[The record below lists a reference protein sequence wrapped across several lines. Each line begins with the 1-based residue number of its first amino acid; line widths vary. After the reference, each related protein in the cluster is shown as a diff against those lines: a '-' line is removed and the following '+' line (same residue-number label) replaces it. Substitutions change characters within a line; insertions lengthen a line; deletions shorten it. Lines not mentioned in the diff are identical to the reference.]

1 VSGPGKR
8 KRKRKGHKGY
18 WAQSRS
24 GQLDLA
30 EETAARLDGLAKVT
44 AHRPAWPAAW
54 GKAGSGE
61 KGPAWAWLGWAE
73 RVAAAHLFFSFS
85 NLL

>member
-8 KRKRKGHKGY
+8 KRKRKGHNGY

-30 EETAARLDGLAKVT
+30 QEMTAPLDRLAKAT
-44 AHRPAWPAAW
+44 ARRPAWPAAW

-61 KGPAWAWLGWAE
+61 KGPAWAWLG
-73 RVAAAHLFFSFS
+73 
-85 NLL
+85 